1 MKNKLEKIFQ
11 ISFVCLIIKIFYY
24 DSESLFDISKIID
37 AELFYLFI
45 YIVGVNLLLTF
56 LFHLII
62 SLITN
67 NKIKF
72 NKTLEIF
79 LQGGIINQI
88 IPTAGHVYRY
98 YKLKK
103 VGSVNLAEYTISQA
117 IFSIYSATAYL
128 LLGILLGLFFIA
140 EISFNKTIYLI
151 IFSLI
156 SVLAYIVF
164 KKKLSYYAK
173 SYLKKIKRLS
183 HLIDDISSI
192 KITIKQNLSYFIYI
206 FCGFIILCLS
216 ESYAFFFFF

>member
-1 MKNKLEKIFQ
+1 MRNKLEKIFQ

-56 LFHLII
+56 LFHLTI

-128 LLGILLGLFFIA
+128 LLGILLHTKKGSYICNRLFYNL
-140 EISFNKTIYLI
+140 S
-151 IFSLI
+151 
-156 SVLAYIVF
+156 
-164 KKKLSYYAK
+164 KL
-173 SYLKKIKRLS
+173 KRLV
-183 HLIDDISSI
+183 
-192 KITIKQNLSYFIYI
+192 
-206 FCGFIILCLS
+206 
-216 ESYAFFFFF
+216 FFFEF